1 MSEWLYAYKLQMVT
15 LMAASGLTMKQL
27 AKEMGISAPT
37 LKKWRSENPELDAAI
52 KRGAKSADDRME
64 SELYQNATDH
74 YAVEDL
80 VEYVYDDDGNQIGER
95 IIRRQYKH
103 VRADTTAQLFWLCN
117 RRPDVWR
124 DIRSI
129 SKAAADAASE
139 REGGVVILPEA
150 DAPPEADSAGEGESA
165 SGEGQEGEDG

>member
-1 MSEWLYAYKLQMVT
+1 MVT
-15 LMAASGLTMKQL
+15 LMAARGLTMKQL

-52 KRGAKSADDRME
+52 KRGAMSADDRME

-74 YAVEDL
+74 YAVEDT
-80 VEYVYDDDGNQIGER
+80 VEYIYDDAGNKLDER

-103 VRADTTAQLFWLCN
+103 IRADTTAQFFWLCN
-117 RRPDVWR
+117 RRPEVWR

-129 SKAAADAASE
+129 AKAAAEGAAE

-150 DAPPEADSAGEGESA
+150 DAPPSPEAETAGEGENEPTG
-165 SGEGQEGEDG
+165 GEKQEDDDG